1 MKFLKFNINITFS
14 ISLFLIMVILNA
26 CYNEHEY
33 VVTVPEKII
42 SHDTMVNIFTDMSLI
57 NGIVMFNNL
66 NRIKGNNI
74 KNEYLNKMLIQ
85 YNITEKELQENIDY
99 YATKY
104 DEMSVIYDEVI
115 KRLTEIQEKLKKEK
129 QKKEN
134 RKVLKIPPSPVW
146 LIDSNAVLIDSIF
159 AKHKLPAW
167 IDGK

>member
-1 MKFLKFNINITFS
+1 
-14 ISLFLIMVILNA
+14 
-26 CYNEHEY
+26 
-33 VVTVPEKII
+33 
-42 SHDTMVNIFTDMSLI
+42 
-57 NGIVMFNNL
+57 
-66 NRIKGNNI
+66 
-74 KNEYLNKMLIQ
+74 MLIQ